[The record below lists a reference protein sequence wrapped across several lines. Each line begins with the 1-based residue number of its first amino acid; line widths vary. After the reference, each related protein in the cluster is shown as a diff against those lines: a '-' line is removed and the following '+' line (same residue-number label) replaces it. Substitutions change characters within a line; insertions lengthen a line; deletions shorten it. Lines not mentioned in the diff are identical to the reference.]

1 MRETTGG
8 NTIVKEKMS
17 TRFRSMLNEPGV
29 IVMPGVYDGLTAKI
43 AEHVG
48 FRMVTH
54 SGGSAAA
61 SMGLPD
67 FSLVSFAEMR
77 DRVAQMVRA
86 ISIPLFADA
95 DTGYGGAVNVRRTV
109 KEFIW
114 AGAAGLF
121 IEDQQW
127 PKRCGHLPGKQ
138 LIPVEELVAKVR
150 AALDAR
156 NEEDPDFVFC
166 VRTDAVGS
174 EGFEEAIR
182 RGKMCSDLGI
192 DLFLIE
198 PYENI
203 EQMKRATK
211 ELDIPLVL
219 ALVEGGKTPLISV
232 REAEEMGFKV
242 VAFPGTAMFACAKA
256 VRDVF
261 RLMRKTGSAQAY
273 LDKVE
278 RLLDFFNEYT
288 DLPDALDMEQK
299 YR

>member
-1 MRETTGG
+1 M
-8 NTIVKEKMS
+8 KEKMT
-17 TRFRSMLNEPGV
+17 TRFRTMLKEPGV
-29 IVMPGVYDGLTAKI
+29 IVMPGVYDGLSAKI
-43 AEHVG
+43 AEKAG
-48 FRMVTH
+48 FNIVTS
-54 SGGSAAA
+54 SGGSICA
-61 SMGLPD
+61 SLGLPD
-67 FSLVSFAEMR
+67 LGIVSLGEMR
-77 DRVAQMVRA
+77 DRIAQMART
-86 ISIPLFADA
+86 ISIPIFVDA
-95 DTGYGGAVNVRRTV
+95 DTGYGVPINVYRTV

-138 LIPVEELVAKVR
+138 LISKEELMAKVR

-156 NEEDPDFVFC
+156 NEEDPDFVLC
-166 VRTDAVGS
+166 IRTDAVGS

-182 RGKMCSDLGI
+182 RAKICSDLGV

-198 PYENI
+198 PFENI

-211 ELDIPLVL
+211 EVDIPLIV

-232 REAEEMGFKV
+232 SEAEEMGFKV

-261 RLMRKTGSAQAY
+261 RLMKQTGSAQSY

-278 RLLDFFNEYT
+278 RLLDFFDDYT
-288 DLPDALDMEQK
+288 DLPEGLELEQK